1 MENAI
6 KVDTVID
13 PQKLSRLFTE
23 ARCAGIVKLI
33 VFANEHKSFKFSSMN
48 IPDPE
53 DLIYGVTD
61 AVMKGFGVEKSF
73 VTRAQAAKMFFGDA
87 DPKNRPVPMSGL
99 EIGPFWAADGR
110 RIEAT
115 PLQWLDMLY
124 RVKDNIAPAAL
135 RMVDSFC
142 NTIVEAETTA
152 APLDIT
158 EL

>member
-1 MENAI
+1 MQNAI
-6 KVDTVID
+6 KIDTVID
-13 PQKLSRLFTE
+13 PQKLSQLFTE
-23 ARCAGIVKLI
+23 AGCPGIVKLI
-33 VFANEHKSFKFSSMN
+33 ASIVLRRSSKISSMN
-48 IPDPE
+48 IPDPD

-73 VTRAQAAKMFFGDA
+73 ATRAQAAKILFGEA
-87 DPKNRPVPMSGL
+87 VPPNRPEPMSGL

-115 PLQWLDMLY
+115 PLQWLDMLG
-124 RVKDNIAPAAL
+124 RVKDNIVPAAL
-135 RMVDSFC
+135 RMVDGFC

>member
-1 MENAI
+1 MENVI
-6 KVDTVID
+6 KVDTVVD

-23 ARCAGIVKLI
+23 AGCAGIVKLI
-33 VFANEHKSFKFSSMN
+33 VFASEHKLFKVSSMN

-73 VTRAQAAKMFFGDA
+73 VTRAQATKMLFGEAK
-87 DPKNRPVPMSGL
+87 PQNRPEPMSGL

-115 PLQWLDMLY
+115 PLQWLDMLG

-135 RMVDSFC
+135 KMVDGFC
-142 NTIVEAETTA
+142 NAVVDAEKTA
-152 APLDIT
+152 ASLEIT
-158 EL
+158 DL